1 MSATKFKLFDTSSSS
16 SGGGGGGLSPTLNTG
31 YTFVGNV
38 SNIAVGVPLNMF
50 PYEVTLIPNST
61 AVAITP
67 GVDPTNRFTVLSWSQ
82 SSGSGQSYG
91 DAYRVIAMQG
101 RTKAGLKFFARGDSG
116 FVSTVSTAP
125 FAVTNGQ
132 TLTISIDGGGAQTI
146 TFSGLIVS
154 GAATADEISAQISAV
169 LVGGQAWNQQSGNT
183 DIVRMSSDTFGS
195 ASTIQVTGGSANT
208 GLGFP
213 TTINTGIDGTALGDG
228 QTGIQKAWVIC
239 HDKPND
245 LTSNNRHAH
254 ISFEVTDSTG
264 AMQTRLGIE
273 YDLDISRIT
282 VSSAQFIVNENP
294 IILAGAT
301 GSNKELWFSFDN
313 RGQQKS
319 RLGLIRCEATT
330 GDLKFIVV
338 NDAGVTDTLLILKR
352 TTSTVWMDSML
363 QFKLGS
369 SVARSTTLNP
379 LVAGGNSFLVT
390 GTGTATY
397 MRVDNFQ
404 TGAEILL
411 SIAAGIVL
419 AHNGASPSP
428 GVSVPFFLLGQ
439 VNYTVG
445 ANGAQMRFWYDGTYW
460 RQLDISDPTLIPF
473 TGPAAL
479 GSVVAYNTLN
489 TPSAITSTVGTTYLQ
504 NNAGTISWS
513 TVSGGSGITRS
524 ISSISTPITLG
535 STASID
541 YVYYI
546 SGTTTVTLP
555 TAVGNTNRYT
565 LVHTDTS
572 TMTITTTGG
581 QTIAFYPASPSTTA
595 TITAQ
600 GTVVELFSNGT
611 NWWTI

>member
-1 MSATKFKLFDTSSSS
+1 MSATKFKLFDSG
-16 SGGGGGGLSPTLNTG
+16 SGGSGSSGGLSPTLTNG
-31 YTFVGNV
+31 YTFVGNS
-38 SNIAVGVPLNMF
+38 SNVATGIPLNNF
-50 PYEVTLIPNST
+50 SYDITLIPDST
-61 AVAITP
+61 AVVITP
-67 GVDPTNRFTVLSWSQ
+67 GTDPTNRFTVLSWQQ
-82 SSGSGQSYG
+82 SSGSGTSYG

-116 FVSTVSTAP
+116 FVSTVNTAP

-132 TLTISIDGGGAQTI
+132 TLTISIDGGGVQTI

-169 LVGGQAWNQQSGNT
+169 LVGGQAWNQQVGNT
-183 DIVRMSSDTFGS
+183 DVVRMSSDTFGV

-208 GLGFP
+208 GLAFP
-213 TTINTGIDGTALGDG
+213 TTVQSGIDGTAMGDG

-254 ISFEVTDSTG
+254 LSFEVPDSTG

-273 YDLDISRIT
+273 YDLDITRIT

-294 IILAGAT
+294 IILSASI
-301 GSNKELWFSFDN
+301 GSNSELWFSFDN

-319 RLGLIRCEATT
+319 RLALIRREATT

-363 QFKLGS
+363 QLKLGS

-404 TGAEILL
+404 IGAEILL

-439 VNYTVG
+439 ANYTVG
-445 ANGAQMRFWYDGTYW
+445 SNGAQMRFWYDGTYW

-473 TGPAAL
+473 TGPAVL

-489 TPSAITSTVGTTYLQ
+489 TPSAITSTIGTTYLQ
-504 NNAGTISWS
+504 NNAGTISWN
-513 TVSGGSGITRS
+513 TISGGSGITRS
-524 ISSISTPITLG
+524 VNIGQSGSVTGG
-535 STASID
+535 STILTD
-541 YVYYI
+541 YVYI
-546 SGTTTVTLP
+546 FTSTGTFTFP
-555 TAVGNTNRYT
+555 TAIGNTNRYSIINNSGVT
-565 LVHTDTS
+565 ISFATTS
-572 TMTITTTGG
+572 SQTVQGSTTGN
-581 QTIAFYPASPSTTA
+581 I
-595 TITAQ
+595 
-600 GTVVELFSNGT
+600 LNGNSLEVISDNT
-611 NWWTI
+611 NYRII